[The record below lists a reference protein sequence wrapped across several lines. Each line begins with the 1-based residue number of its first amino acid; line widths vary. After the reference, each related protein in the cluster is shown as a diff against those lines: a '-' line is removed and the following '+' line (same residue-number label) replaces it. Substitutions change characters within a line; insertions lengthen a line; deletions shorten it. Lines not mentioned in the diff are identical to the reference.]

1 MTDAEPAHLRRSL
14 GLVPL
19 IVFGLSYMAVAT
31 VFTTYGI
38 VNQLTDGHLALSYVV
53 ALIVMLFTASSY
65 GAMVRKFPVAGSAYT
80 YTQQSFGGV
89 AGFLT
94 GWILMLDYL
103 FIPMINFMILGLYM
117 GTQFPSVPTWVF
129 MLTCLLAVLLF
140 NVLGIKLVNRVN
152 ITIIAVTIAVITVFA
167 FLAIKTTVADPN
179 APGLIDPFIPGAE
192 GFSPVLTG
200 AAVLALSFLGFDA
213 VSTLSEEAKD
223 PRKNIP
229 LAIML
234 TTLIGGGVFIVISWL
249 GARAFYLD
257 DWSTASEDLLNAPGV
272 VLAEHVGGQVLVTAF
287 LVMVVIGCFGSG
299 LAGQVAVSRIIYAM
313 GRDGILPKPFAHIWA
328 RYGTP
333 VVAAVTVS
341 IFALSSMFLS
351 LDQAAFMIS
360 FGALGAFSMV
370 NLSVIKVYLF
380 PKGERRPAGAWPIIR
395 YGLVPLIGLVLTIWL
410 WTSLE
415 PLTWAVG
422 GVWLLLGVAILVAKT
437 HFFRRPVPTL
447 DFSEDPST
455 EAIDAMADEVPFDG
469 PGGSGTAGRTAPT
482 PPVG

>member
-1 MTDAEPAHLRRSL
+1 MTETEPAHLRRSL

-38 VNQLTDGHLALSYVV
+38 VNQLTEGHLVLSYVV
-53 ALIVMLFTASSY
+53 ALVVMLFTASSY
-65 GAMVRKFPVAGSAYT
+65 GAMVRKYPVAGSAYT
-80 YTQQSFGGV
+80 YTQQSFGGA

-117 GTQFPSVPTWVF
+117 GTQFPSVPTWIF
-129 MLTCLLAVLLF
+129 MLACLLVVLLF
-140 NVLGIKLVNRVN
+140 NVLGIKLVNNVN
-152 ITIIAVTIAVITVFA
+152 ITIIAVTVAVIVVFA
-167 FLAIKTTVADPN
+167 FLAVKTAIADPN
-179 APGLIDPFIPGAE
+179 APGILDPFIPGAV

-213 VSTLSEEAKD
+213 VSTLSEEARD
-223 PRKNIP
+223 PRKTIP
-229 LAIML
+229 RAITL
-234 TTLIGGGVFIVISWL
+234 TTLIGGGIFIVISWL

-257 DWSTASEDLLNAPGV
+257 DWSTASDDLINAPGV

-313 GRDGILPKPFAHIWA
+313 GRDGILPKPFAYIWPK
-328 RYGTP
+328 YGTP

-341 IFALSSMFLS
+341 VVALSSMFLS

-370 NLSVIKVYLF
+370 NLGVIKVYLF
-380 PKGERRPAGAWPIIR
+380 PKDAPRPVGVWPIIR
-395 YGLVPLIGLVLTIWL
+395 YGIIPLIGLLLTLWL
-410 WTSLE
+410 WTSLQ
-415 PLTWAVG
+415 PLTWIVG
-422 GVWLLLGVAILVAKT
+422 GVWLLIGFAILVAKT

-447 DFSEDPST
+447 DFSEDS
-455 EAIDAMADEVPFDG
+455 ALD
-469 PGGSGTAGRTAPT
+469 
-482 PPVG
+482 PVE